1 MTRRRAMAFGAMAFG
16 LPALGVRARAADRTA
31 ADWTAAA
38 TADAPLDRS
47 TVIFDGKSPN
57 SLACDT
63 TLRKM
68 PDGSWAL
75 IMLGGGDR
83 EPLPENRVFLSRS
96 RDEGKTWTPL
106 EPVDLGVK
114 SRDPNRALVPSEVM
128 VRDGRAVMF
137 VATHNGKFGDWRSWT
152 TVSEDS
158 GRTWSALRPLPGEL
172 HHSTFVRNHITTTR
186 GEVLLPFQ
194 HYVADAGPVDPRNGV
209 LVTRDGGETFEPFG
223 AIRITDDDAYRGWA
237 ENNIAEVA
245 PDHIVMLIR
254 ADRLGGVLYRAES
267 QDGGRTWSEARPTD
281 IPNPGSKATLYPLRN
296 GAVALLHNPNP
307 KIRHPLALWVSFDG
321 MRTWPYR
328 RILVSKPEFVTPE
341 PVRGGL
347 LNYPDGFVS
356 EDGQYLHFAYDE
368 RRFRAIYH
376 GAKLPAAP

>member
-1 MTRRRAMAFGAMAFG
+1 MNRRRAMVLGAFALG
-16 LPALGVRARAADRTA
+16 LPALGIRASA
-31 ADWTAAA
+31 ADWLAAA

-47 TVIFDGKSPN
+47 TVIFDGQSPN
-57 SLACDT
+57 KLACDT
-63 TLRKM
+63 TLRRM

-75 IMLGGGDR
+75 FMLGGGDS

-96 RDEGKTWTPL
+96 RDEGRTWTPL
-106 EPVDLGVK
+106 EPIDLGVK

-128 VRDGRAVMF
+128 VRDGRATMF
-137 VATHNGKFGDWRSWT
+137 VATHDGKFGEWRSWT
-152 TVSEDS
+152 SVSEDS

-172 HHSTFVRNHITTTR
+172 HQATFVRNHVLTSR
-186 GEVLLPFQ
+186 GEILLPFQ
-194 HYVADAGPVDPRNGV
+194 HYLDEAGPVDPRNGV
-209 LVTRDGGETFEPFG
+209 LVTRDGGRTFERFG
-223 AIRITDDDAYRGWA
+223 SIRITADDAYRGWA
-237 ENNIAEVA
+237 ENNIVEVA
-245 PDHIVMLIR
+245 PDHIIMLIR
-254 ADRLGGVLYRAES
+254 ADRLGGVLYQADSR
-267 QDGGRTWSEARPTD
+267 DGGRTWGEARPTR
-281 IPNPGSKATLYPLRN
+281 IPNPGSKATLYPLPG

-341 PVRGGL
+341 HVRGGF

-356 EDGQYLHFAYDE
+356 EDGKYLHFAYDE

-376 GAKLPAAP
+376 GAKLPEAPQP